1 MDFKRHSH
9 VLYYENQ
16 GKVED
21 INVTWTDSPENWSDP
36 NNSETCIKIELKTV
50 EGTLIYNV
58 TVFISTG
65 TIRVQGIQY
74 KLFIDYHFNILTE
87 ILSLLSDHQRDDQRN
102 QQAEPLLDETT
113 CKQIVQ
119 DQPTSSYERLEKA
132 IAEGFRKERNVSSN
146 KPCN

>member
-1 MDFKRHSH
+1 VFEKLDTGIYEESARIVTFHTSEGRLGLWIKALH
-9 VLYYENQ
+9 VLYYENL

-74 KLFIDYHFNILTE
+74 KLFINYHFNILTE
-87 ILSLLSDHQRDDQRN
+87 ILNLLSDHQRDD
-102 QQAEPLLDETT
+102 
-113 CKQIVQ
+113 
-119 DQPTSSYERLEKA
+119 
-132 IAEGFRKERNVSSN
+132 
-146 KPCN
+146 